1 MPFDGRIVLS
11 ADEQGKSGRHMRAAA
26 RFLFIYNTYCKHPMT
41 NTSRIAKNTLMLYFR
56 QILIML
62 VSLYTVRVVLA
73 ELGAEDYGIYNVV
86 AGAVVLFT
94 FVNNAMASAT
104 QRFLSFSLGKGDL
117 EQTCEAFTAGFAI
130 HLAIALLFVL
140 AAETAGLWFVETKLN
155 IPEARKSAASAVYQ
169 FTIAATVFNIIR
181 VPYHAL
187 IIAHERMGFFAAVS
201 VVEAALKIAV
211 AFLLA
216 ASPVDKLSFYAFLLA
231 AVAFVILLCHAAFCM
246 RSFDAAR
253 LKKPRDKKLAR
264 EMISFSGW
272 SLFGATANM
281 ANSQGTNIV
290 LNLFTNVTV
299 NAAMGIA
306 NQVNAAVYSFVSNFQ
321 TAFNPQIVKSWAARD
336 REAFFNLL
344 YRAAKFSFYLLLL
357 ISLPFYLNAEFI
369 LSLWLKEVPAYSVG
383 FVRLILIWSLIESLN
398 GPLYIGIQATGKIRA
413 YQIIM
418 GLINFLNLPLTAIA
432 LAFGGSPFWLFY
444 IKIALNAGALLF
456 RVFFCKMNVGL
467 SAKIFA
473 REDFFKPV
481 LIAFVSFCI
490 TSALTKNIWN
500 EVAYFFASSALSVVL
515 TGVLILAIGFTRE
528 ESRAIFER
536 LSRFWQRRN
545 T

>member
-1 MPFDGRIVLS
+1 
-11 ADEQGKSGRHMRAAA
+11 
-26 RFLFIYNTYCKHPMT
+26 MT
-41 NTSRIAKNTLMLYFR
+41 NTTRIAKNTLMLYFR

-117 EQTCEAFTAGFAI
+117 EQTREAFTAGFAI

-140 AAETAGLWFVETKLN
+140 AAETAGLWFVESTLN

-187 IIAHERMGFFAAVS
+187 IIAHERMGFFAGVS
-201 VVEAALKIAV
+201 VVEVALKIAV

-216 ASPVDKLSFYAFLLA
+216 VSPVDKLAFYAFLLA
-231 AVAFVILLCHAAFCM
+231 AVALVILLCYIAFCM
-246 RSFDAAR
+246 SSFASAR

-272 SLFGATANM
+272 SLFGATADM

-299 NAAMGIA
+299 SAAMGIA

-321 TAFNPQIVKSWAARD
+321 TAFNPQIVKSWAAGD
-336 REAFFNLL
+336 QSVFFHLIYLTSKVSFFLL
-344 YRAAKFSFYLLLL
+344 WFFA
-357 ISLPFYLNAEFI
+357 LPLYLNAELI
-369 LSLWLKEVPAYSVG
+369 LSLWLNEVPAYSVE
-383 FVRLILIWSLIESLN
+383 FVRLILLCSLVDCLN
-398 GPLYIGIQATGKIRA
+398 GPLWMSVQAVGDIKF
-413 YQIIM
+413 YQIFVSV
-418 GLINFLNLPLTAIA
+418 LIALNLPFTA
-432 LAFGGSPFWLFY
+432 LAFSFGASPEWLLY
-444 IKIALNAGALLF
+444 IRLFLLAVTTVW
-456 RVFFCKMNVGL
+456 RVFYLRK
-467 SAKIFA
+467 KIRLPA
-473 REDFFKPV
+473 RHFFSGILLRCAFV
-481 LIAFVSFCI
+481 LFVSFALCRFLWSTLPFDGMVRFFVSC
-490 TSALTKNIWN
+490 TSTVLVNGVCTLCFGFSKAERGSLVSFTKN
-500 EVAYFFASSALSVVL
+500 FR
-515 TGVLILAIGFTRE
+515 RE
-528 ESRAIFER
+528 HGAENSGNQI
-536 LSRFWQRRN
+536 
-545 T
+545 

>member
-1 MPFDGRIVLS
+1 
-11 ADEQGKSGRHMRAAA
+11 
-26 RFLFIYNTYCKHPMT
+26 MT

-56 QILIML
+56 QILILL

-117 EQTCEAFTAGFAI
+117 EQTREVFTAGFAI
-130 HLAIALLFVL
+130 HLTIALLFVL

-187 IIAHERMGFFAAVS
+187 IIAHERMGFFAGVS
-201 VVEAALKIAV
+201 VVEALLKIAV
-211 AFLLA
+211 AFLLG

-231 AVAFVILLCHAAFCM
+231 AVALVILLCHAAFCM
-246 RSFDAAR
+246 RSFASAR
-253 LKKPRDKKLAR
+253 LKKPRDKKFAR

-321 TAFNPQIVKSWAARD
+321 TAFNPQIVKSWAAGD
-336 REAFFNLL
+336 QSGFFRLIYLSSKVSFFLL
-344 YRAAKFSFYLLLL
+344 WFFA
-357 ISLPFYLNAEFI
+357 LPLYLNADVV
-369 LSLWLKEVPAYSVG
+369 LRVWLGDVPRYSVE
-383 FVRLILIWSLIESLN
+383 FVQLILIYSLVDSLN
-398 GPLYIGIQATGKIRA
+398 GPMWMSIQAAGNIKF
-413 YQIIM
+413 YQIAVSV
-418 GLINFLNLPLTAIA
+418 LIALNLPLTVFAFLLGAHPEWLLYIRILLA
-432 LAFGGSPFWLFY
+432 LITTVW
-444 IKIALNAGALLF
+444 
-456 RVFFCKMNVGL
+456 RVFFLRKRIDLSVRQFFLGVLFRCVCVSVISFLISSWIWEIRISDSLIHFLFSCISSIFISIICILSFGL
-467 SAKIFA
+467 SCQERNALFLFLLK
-473 REDFFKPV
+473 RFKK
-481 LIAFVSFCI
+481 SQ
-490 TSALTKNIWN
+490 N
-500 EVAYFFASSALSVVL
+500 
-515 TGVLILAIGFTRE
+515 
-528 ESRAIFER
+528 
-536 LSRFWQRRN
+536 
-545 T
+545 

>member
-1 MPFDGRIVLS
+1 MQ
-11 ADEQGKSGRHMRAAA
+11 EQETENPSGAEPGMSGYQSSSR
-26 RFLFIYNTYCKHPMT
+26 
-41 NTSRIAKNTLMLYFR
+41 RIAKNTLMLYFR
-56 QILIML
+56 QILILL

-73 ELGAEDYGIYNVV
+73 ELGAEDYGIYNVI

-117 EQTCEAFTAGFAI
+117 EQTREVFTAGFAI
-130 HLAIALLFVL
+130 HLTIALLFVL

-187 IIAHERMGFFAAVS
+187 IIAHERMGFFAGVS

-231 AVAFVILLCHAAFCM
+231 AVALVILLCHAAFCM
-246 RSFDAAR
+246 YSFDAAR

-321 TAFNPQIVKSWAARD
+321 TAFNPQIVKSWAAGD
-336 REAFFNLL
+336 QSGFFHLIYLTSRVSFFLL
-344 YRAAKFSFYLLLL
+344 WFFA
-357 ISLPFYLNAEFI
+357 LPLYLNAELI
-369 LSLWLKEVPAYSVG
+369 LSLWLNEVPAYSVE
-383 FVRLILIWSLIESLN
+383 FVRLILICSLIESLN
-398 GPLYIGIQATGKIRA
+398 NSLTMSVQAQGEIRI
-413 YQIIM
+413 YQ
-418 GLINFLNLPLTAIA
+418 LIVSVLIVLNLPATWIA
-432 LAFGGSPFWLFY
+432 FMLGANPEWLLY
-444 IKIALNAGALLF
+444 IRIFLLLVTGLW
-456 RVFFCKMNVGL
+456 RVFYLRKKIGL
-467 SAKIFA
+467 SARKFFGNVLFRCVTAGGISFA
-473 REDFFKPV
+473 VSWYVWRRLIDNV
-481 LIAFVSFCI
+481 LVQFFVSCAV
-490 TSALTKNIWN
+490 S
-500 EVAYFFASSALSVVL
+500 LSVSVICML
-515 TGVLILAIGFTRE
+515 CLGF
-528 ESRAIFER
+528 SRSER
-536 LSRFWQRRN
+536 QAVFATVNQRLKWE
-545 T
+545 